1 MKLNRICALILH
13 TINHCVSMCWCECW
27 NKKFSLVAAVKV
39 CIVNTYTQ
47 PQSSTIADRCRRDF
61 KEKKNWEKFKK
72 EMHSAMNAI
81 NLANSQ
87 IISDD
92 TNQILNMNK
101 RMKVRRKMAQKSFK
115 TPQFSS
121 RAKANRSSSWLLSS
135 SSSFYSFKYS
145 SSSLKTSTKNTMFAI
160 ILTLF
165 SVIGIALC
173 AGK

>member
-1 MKLNRICALILH
+1 
-13 TINHCVSMCWCECW
+13 
-27 NKKFSLVAAVKV
+27 
-39 CIVNTYTQ
+39 
-47 PQSSTIADRCRRDF
+47 
-61 KEKKNWEKFKK
+61 
-72 EMHSAMNAI
+72 MNAF

-92 TNQILNMNK
+92 KNQILNMNK
-101 RMKVRRKMAQKSFK
+101 RMKVRRKSTEKSLK

-121 RAKANRSSSWLLSS
+121 RTKANRSSSWLSSSS

-145 SSSLKTSTKNTMFAI
+145 SSSLKTSTKNTLFAI